1 MLHSKLLGF
10 SFVFLIALTGAA
22 QETRS
27 AAAVSDAQSSAALP
41 LQRVGNQDLIGLQV
55 YDAPEF
61 TRSVR
66 VADDGTIRVPML
78 KAPIRV
84 QGLFP
89 NEIEVLV
96 AEALQREKLFIDP
109 FVTVNVLEY
118 HSRPITVNGA
128 VKTPA
133 IFQAVGAV
141 TLLDA
146 IARAGGLSETAGGE
160 IVVTRPNGN
169 SGEQSI
175 QRIPAKALMAGGD
188 QSLNLSL
195 TGGEEIRVP
204 EVGKIVVWGNV
215 TKSGIYPVLDAGT
228 STVTTVI
235 AQAEGLAPFAAK
247 EAFIY
252 RPDEQGVKHEI
263 RVDLQSILK
272 RKSSDVTL
280 QARDVLYIPD
290 SSGRRVTAQTIDRL
304 SGFASA
310 AGSGL
315 LIYGT
320 TRPH

>member
-27 AAAVSDAQSSAALP
+27 SAAVSDAQSSAALP

-272 RKSSDVTL
+272 RKSSDVIL